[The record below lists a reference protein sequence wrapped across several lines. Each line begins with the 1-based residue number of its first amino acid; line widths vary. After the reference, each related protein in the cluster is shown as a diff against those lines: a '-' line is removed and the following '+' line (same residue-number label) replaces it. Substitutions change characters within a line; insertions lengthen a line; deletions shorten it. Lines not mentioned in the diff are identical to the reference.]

1 MNRLGKNAGN
11 CIDFVSGFMD
21 ILAGIGEA
29 DTHSGLVFQKPG
41 WDSRPRH
48 LNMKLEEYLLL
59 KFQCVFQ
66 RAGMRGKEMT
76 ARMAPAPLSLCGFR
90 KKHK

>member
-11 CIDFVSGFMD
+11 CFDFVSGFMD
-21 ILAGIGEA
+21 ILEGIGEA
-29 DTHSGLVFQKPG
+29 DIHSGLVNPVFQKPG

-48 LNMKLEEYLLL
+48 LNVKLEEYLLL

-76 ARMAPAPLSLCGFR
+76 ARMAPALLSL
-90 KKHK
+90 

>member
-11 CIDFVSGFMD
+11 RFNFVSGFMD
-21 ILAGIGEA
+21 ILTGIGEA
-29 DTHSGLVFQKPG
+29 DTHSGLVKPVFQKPG

-48 LNMKLEEYLLL
+48 LNVKLEEYLLL

-66 RAGMRGKEMT
+66 RAEMRGKEMT
-76 ARMAPAPLSLCGFR
+76 ARMAPAPLSL
-90 KKHK
+90 